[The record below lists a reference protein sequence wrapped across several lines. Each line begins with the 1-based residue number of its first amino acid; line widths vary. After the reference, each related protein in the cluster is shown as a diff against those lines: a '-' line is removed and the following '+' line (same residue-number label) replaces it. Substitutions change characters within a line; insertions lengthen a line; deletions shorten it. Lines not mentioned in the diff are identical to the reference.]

1 MVVFLVDSQPTLYI
15 VLGQIFTANGDYV
28 RRIEMVD
35 YLSTVRV
42 ALIVSL
48 SACIVSISMLIL
60 TLKNVSKT
68 NVEVNQEA
76 FEYPEITVKELSP
89 VREENQ

>member
-1 MVVFLVDSQPTLYI
+1 MI
-15 VLGQIFTANGDYV
+15 
-28 RRIEMVD
+28 D

-48 SACIVSISMLIL
+48 VACMVSISMLIL
-60 TLKNVSKT
+60 TLKNVSKP
-68 NVEVNQEA
+68 NIEVNQKA